1 MESQQPVRLRTP
13 GGARGGSA
21 ARPGEG
27 GGPCGGTLSFPEQKE
42 MSKQLSG
49 DIVTSKG
56 ETSLRH
62 GGREGMARTRLLRLT
77 REAQDAGAAGGAG
90 LSAPV
95 SGARALATR
104 GASRTRRLAGFPR
117 AGPEVS
123 ALRLGSHGV
132 RRSPLP
138 ARGLVTVLFIH
149 HPWVIPDPPTRNKPR
164 LLGVPYHTSS
174 SICDILQYTTVT

>member
-1 MESQQPVRLRTP
+1 MESQRPVRLRTP

-62 GGREGMARTRLLRLT
+62 GGWEGMAKTRLLRLT
-77 REAQDAGAAGGAG
+77 REAQDAGVAGGAG

-123 ALRLGSHGV
+123 ALRLARTACAV
-132 RRSPLP
+132 RRFLP
-138 ARGLVTVLFIH
+138 VDLSLCSSFITH
-149 HPWVIPDPPTRNKPR
+149 GSFQIPRPETNPVSSEFPIIPPQAFA
-164 LLGVPYHTSS
+164 TSCS
-174 SICDILQYTTVT
+174 ILQ

>member
-1 MESQQPVRLRTP
+1 MESQRPVRLRTP

-27 GGPCGGTLSFPEQKE
+27 GGPCRGTLSFPEQKE
-42 MSKQLSG
+42 MSKQERQAC
-49 DIVTSKG
+49 VTG
-56 ETSLRH
+56 
-62 GGREGMARTRLLRLT
+62 GGREWRGLRLLRLT
-77 REAQDAGAAGGAG
+77 REAQDAGAAGSAG

-132 RRSPLP
+132 HRSPLP
-138 ARGLVTVLFIH
+138 ARGLVTVLFSH
-149 HPWVIPDPPTRNKPR
+149 HPWVIPDPLTRNKP
-164 LLGVPYHTSS
+164 VSSEFPIIPPQAFATSCS
-174 SICDILQYTTVT
+174 ILQ